1 MDEDKT
7 ILFNYLLSL
16 NDKTSEV
23 LSDKNNQK
31 DTLIDENTKKE
42 NKYNDDIYSLNFMD
56 NTNHNLENDNRKKN
70 ETLLPL
76 DNEISKDTKTTL
88 LKDISYK
95 DTNKRNFS
103 SKNKLEP
110 KNSIFKADNDYNK
123 SFKNRMDIM
132 QAVLD
137 DELNISSDDNNF
149 IRRRVKSRTTV
160 KRKEKRLK
168 NIKIENKDT
177 DNIFHYKEGITENK
191 DDNEMY
197 KDNFKNNIKEK
208 EEKREEI
215 IFNNNY
221 QKDDSNN
228 KEEKIVNN
236 KEYNKNLIHGIK
248 LDNNKEKE
256 QKVSIIKNN
265 DEKKE
270 DKEKRK
276 VIDKLSNL
284 METLNKE
291 DENYNISFIPNSK
304 NKITEEIKFQIFNDK
319 PVSKRKSSYIDID
332 FNDKEKDPKNKKKK
346 DNYKMNSERMNNNE
360 KSQFIY
366 TNRNN
371 NNNLNKFKTKYNKSY
386 INIKEY
392 KNNNNTINYK
402 NKGNSVL
409 PISNKF
415 YNLISNNKNN
425 NNNNYIIK
433 KDEKNKN
440 NSKNIFPESLDNLIN
455 KIKNS
460 CEKKINNNS
469 FRAVKN
475 VSINKKIK
483 DIKDSLQKIN
493 DINKENENLLKESS
507 NQFSTNKKIISFNNI
522 CSSLNDDS
530 YQSKLNTIS
539 RNIFFSKRTDSSDYI
554 FQDKTK
560 TINPSKNLTNTKT
573 NSYSNLLTI
582 NNNSPIRSTFRNKK
596 IFTINNININNLQLM
611 NKNLK
616 IKNIVEDLGS
626 NTLLNN
632 INISDRTNS
641 QGIKDDKNI
650 TNNNFANINSQ
661 VRLYYTSEKK
671 GNTKNTYND
680 LHKTKSSK
688 FKSYINKISAN
699 NLLKDY
705 SIIND
710 YSKGKKD
717 EFNSDFKINY
727 KNEKNK
733 INNIHLF
740 SSSRNSNNK
749 DIQYIYNNS
758 YKDSKHNIR
767 KKNKIKRIHN
777 YWNKTKDTY
786 IKYNNHNFKD
796 MFSPF
801 EKIKRKK
808 VHSIFP
814 VNPFDEIN
822 YIKERNFLIN

>member
-1 MDEDKT
+1 MKIIDIPNLRLKKLQTDESGNFKYLGNAFIPNYSYYTELVDKNT
-7 ILFNYLLSL
+7 LKKI
-16 NDKTSEV
+16 
-23 LSDKNNQK
+23 DKNNKLNINDQMEVLIIAIELAGKIK
-31 DTLIDENTKKE
+31 DFRPKINTRNGKYYIIISGEKELPKVNDIVYYSDIEENEFRIEFEINMDEIELQSNKLLKNTTKDGIVKLYYEIKSKSKKKEGELEKITVNPVKKE
-42 NKYNDDIYSLNFMD
+42 NEKKDEKKKKKKN
-56 NTNHNLENDNRKKN
+56 NDN
-70 ETLLPL
+70 E
-76 DNEISKDTKTTL
+76 
-88 LKDISYK
+88 
-95 DTNKRNFS
+95 
-103 SKNKLEP
+103 
-110 KNSIFKADNDYNK
+110 
-123 SFKNRMDIM
+123 
-132 QAVLD
+132 
-137 DELNISSDDNNF
+137 
-149 IRRRVKSRTTV
+149 
-160 KRKEKRLK
+160 
-168 NIKIENKDT
+168 
-177 DNIFHYKEGITENK
+177 NIFHYKEGITENK

-332 FNDKEKDPKNKKKK
+332 FNDKEKYPKNKKKK

-705 SIIND
+705 P
-710 YSKGKKD
+710 
-717 EFNSDFKINY
+717 
-727 KNEKNK
+727 
-733 INNIHLF
+733 
-740 SSSRNSNNK
+740 
-749 DIQYIYNNS
+749 
-758 YKDSKHNIR
+758 KHESFRLECHI
-767 KKNKIKRIHN
+767 
-777 YWNKTKDTY
+777 
-786 IKYNNHNFKD
+786 
-796 MFSPF
+796 PQ
-801 EKIKRKK
+801 
-808 VHSIFP
+808 
-814 VNPFDEIN
+814 
-822 YIKERNFLIN
+822 L